1 MEDETIVLYDEN
13 GEEQQFELIASLTVE
28 DKDYVVVRPIEDEDS
43 EDGYILRVDKDN
55 NGEDIFVG
63 VEDDSEFDTVV
74 EAYNELMDEYD
85 DDDEDY
91 DEFFD
96 DEDDDDEDDDF
107 DDLDDDNDED

>member
-1 MEDETIVLYDEN
+1 MDDETIVLYDEN

-28 DKDYVVVRPIEDEDS
+28 DKDYVVVRPIEEEDS

-85 DDDEDY
+85 DEDDEDF
-91 DEFFD
+91 DEYYD
-96 DEDDDDEDDDF
+96 DEDEDDDF
-107 DDLDDDNDED
+107 DEDDFDDDED